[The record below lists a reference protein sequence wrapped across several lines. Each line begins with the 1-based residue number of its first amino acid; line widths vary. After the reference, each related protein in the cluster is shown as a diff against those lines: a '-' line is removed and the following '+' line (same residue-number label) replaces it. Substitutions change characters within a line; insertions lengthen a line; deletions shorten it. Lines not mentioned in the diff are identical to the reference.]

1 MEFSIF
7 RKEKVNGH
15 DLPLFLKYLFKTI
28 NMIDTF
34 NKIVFTFA
42 KLKSVQKRVGFE
54 KNKLIN

>member
-15 DLPLFLKYLFKTI
+15 DLPLFLKYLFKII

-54 KNKLIN
+54 KSN

>member
-7 RKEKVNGH
+7 RKAKVNGH

-28 NMIDTF
+28 NMIDIF

-54 KNKLIN
+54 KK